1 MNFIWL
7 IAAYSASCIA
17 IISIFLFGQL
27 SWCQSTP
34 LGAAHRFLVN
44 KAPSVLRKLALSC
57 CGTRSD
63 EAFDKLYS
71 ICCQSRNPAIQILY
85 VTLVSLGY
93 YVYCKEFF
101 GYLPQPYAPK
111 WHEFGGAASVG
122 LTILS
127 FWVTSASDPGYV
139 SEHNVAGLLM
149 LYGQKSEQGQRCA
162 TCKLQRPARSKHCQ
176 LCKRCIARFDHHCA
190 WVNNCIGA
198 LNLRW
203 FLLFLLCNF
212 LLCSYAV
219 VVGVLIL
226 RGAAIKT
233 GRLETPQLNYKTGE
247 VVIVRESW
255 FLMTL
260 WITTH
265 FSLQVILLVFLAM
278 AALCVAG
285 FLTYHLFIIGCG
297 ITTYEN
303 LKGQGFFHHSAQN
316 DPGRPEGSILQ
327 RTIRSFKD
335 VLMPHSSCTSKHKT
349 S

>member
-1 MNFIWL
+1 MAFKASF
-7 IAAYSASCIA
+7 AA
-17 IISIFLFGQL
+17 
-27 SWCQSTP
+27 
-34 LGAAHRFLVN
+34 
-44 KAPSVLRKLALSC
+44 
-57 CGTRSD
+57 
-63 EAFDKLYS
+63 
-71 ICCQSRNPAIQILY
+71 
-85 VTLVSLGY
+85 
-93 YVYCKEFF
+93 
-101 GYLPQPYAPK
+101 
-111 WHEFGGAASVG
+111 
-122 LTILS
+122 
-127 FWVTSASDPGYV
+127 
-139 SEHNVAGLLM
+139 
-149 LYGQKSEQGQRCA
+149 
-162 TCKLQRPARSKHCQ
+162 
-176 LCKRCIARFDHHCA
+176 
-190 WVNNCIGA
+190 
-198 LNLRW
+198 
-203 FLLFLLCNF
+203 
-212 LLCSYAV
+212 AV

-265 FSLQVILLVFLAM
+265 FSLQVRSFSSAMEDIPDSGACQFSRLHGSFTRCTDLWIDLTLCFSTFQVILLVFLAM